1 MVQEAAMR
9 VDLKTI
15 KRHCHDSECGDCALD
30 KNGCMFRVPPEQWR
44 VEVMELAILKIATNK
59 ARKAMDG
66 RMAE

>member
-1 MVQEAAMR
+1 MVSEEEMR

-15 KRHCHDSECGDCALD
+15 KRHCRDTGCGGCELD
-30 KNGCMFRVPPEQWR
+30 KSGCMFRVPPEQWR
-44 VEVMELAILKIATNK
+44 IEVMELAILKIATDK